1 MSYYIRFFT
10 VSPVSS
16 LVPLQAQMFQE
27 GYSVRPRGTNIIA
40 VEYAPDR
47 KSFVIEL
54 TDSTSDITK
63 KEIADF
69 IAAVTEAN
77 DSGRD
82 TVLNLLTRTQS
93 LIALEV
99 PDDYEE
105 DEQVLDLL
113 IDMISNMGDGLFH
126 VEDEG
131 FYQNGELIV
140 RL

>member
-27 GYSVRPRGTNIIA
+27 GYNVRPRGTNIIA

-69 IAAVTEAN
+69 IDAVTRAEG
-77 DSGRD
+77 SGRD

-126 VEDEG
+126 VDNEG